1 MELASPT
8 LMVRARRYA
17 SLAELA
23 YDDNDVVEQAVSA
36 FGYSG
41 IHFFDRDGVQA
52 FMVHDDQ
59 VVIVVFRGT
68 ELQDPRDILTDL
80 KIRKRDLSA
89 QGRVG
94 RVHRGFSQALD
105 KIWDDVEQ
113 AIACLSG
120 SQYLM
125 MTGHSLGGALAVLAA
140 NRIGESR
147 PVGLMTFGCP
157 RVGDT
162 EFCADVA
169 NRHPGQHMRFVNG
182 ADVVP
187 MLPFFVL
194 GYRHSGTLCYIDR
207 KGQII
212 LKPNFW
218 RVFLDRSIELFTAW
232 KEGFDGFYPVQML
245 KDHSIKEYCRF
256 LKGGLRVWTGK

>member
-1 MELASPT
+1 MVEASPM

-23 YDDNDVVEQAVSA
+23 YDDNDVVHLAA
-36 FGYSG
+36 HAYGYSG
-41 IHFFDRDGVQA
+41 LHFFDRDGVQA
-52 FMVHDDQ
+52 FMVHDDDIA
-59 VVIVVFRGT
+59 VVVFRGT
-68 ELQDPRDILTDL
+68 ELKDPRDILTDL
-80 KIRKRDLSA
+80 KIRKRDLSE

-105 KIWDDVEQ
+105 KIWDDVEV
-113 AIACLSG
+113 AISSLKG

-157 RVGDT
+157 RVGNAA
-162 EFCADVA
+162 FCADVA

-187 MLPFFVL
+187 MLPFFAL

-207 KGQII
+207 KGNV
-212 LKPNFW
+212 LLNPNFFE
-218 RVFLDRSIELFTAW
+218 VALDRAIELVSEW
-232 KEGFDGFYPVQML
+232 KEGLEGFYPVQML
-245 KDHSIKEYCRF
+245 KDHSIREYRRF
-256 LKGGLRVWTGK
+256 LNGGNNG